1 MSSDAQQPTTTAA
14 SPVMTRLLRAASWTL
29 AGAVG
34 SQVLGFLG
42 GLVTARMLGGA
53 GFGQLSA
60 VRGLLL
66 AFGLFSG
73 AGLGL
78 AAVRYV
84 AEFRERD
91 KAMLALRLRFLNRL
105 SWLCAGVT
113 TLLVVL
119 SAPFVAR
126 SWLGQQDLSLT
137 IWLGSPLVLFNGLS
151 AIQNGVLGGF
161 EKFKAIARGI
171 ALESIGNFLG
181 VVIGV
186 KLAGVNG
193 ALLGAAIAGAVAWY
207 YRHRLL
213 QIESRQLPSVD
224 VAATFSDRRW
234 LLHEAMPFVVS
245 GSLSQPFEWYARLAL
260 VQQPDGFAQLGYFSA
275 AFTCA
280 QIIAFLPRQFTAP
293 GVALLTGLA
302 AEAGTETAV
311 KVARLKFRML
321 MLLAAVA
328 AIPML
333 FAAGFIMKLFGFS
346 VGGDVLVVLVLANL
360 AAVCSSYLR
369 TILSAT
375 GKIWWQCAQVAVW
388 SIVLIMAWLALEQFG
403 ALGLACAY
411 LMAYAVV
418 LFPQGRA
425 ARVSLLNS
433 ADESMPVTNQ
443 VTPPAKQS

>member
-1 MSSDAQQPTTTAA
+1 
-14 SPVMTRLLRAASWTL
+14 MTRLIRAASWTL

-42 GLVTARMLGGA
+42 GLVAARMLGGT

-91 KAMLALRLRFLNRL
+91 TRQLAQRLRFLQRL
-105 SWLCAGVT
+105 SWLCAGAT
-113 TLLVVL
+113 TLI
-119 SAPFVAR
+119 VAAAA
-126 SWLGQQDLSLT
+126 SYMAHDWLGQGELTRT
-137 IWLGSPLVLFNGLS
+137 IWLGCPLVLFNGLS
-151 AIQNGVLGGF
+151 TIQSGVLGGL
-161 EKFKAIARGI
+161 EKFPAIARGI
-171 ALESIGNFLG
+171 AVESIGNFIG
-181 VVIGV
+181 VVIGI
-186 KLAGVNG
+186 KLAGIDG
-193 ALLGAAIAGAVAWY
+193 ALVGASIAAAFAWY
-207 YRHRLL
+207 YRERVIAGQTKLL
-213 QIESRQLPSVD
+213 RPV
-224 VAATFSDRRW
+224 VAATAFDKDW
-234 LLHEAMPFVVS
+234 LLHEAMPFVVA
-245 GSLSQPFEWYARLAL
+245 GALSQPFEWYARLSL

-280 QIIAFLPRQFTAP
+280 QVIVFLPRQFTAP

-302 AEAGTETAV
+302 DEAGIDAAV
-311 KVARLKFRML
+311 KVAKLKFRLL
-321 MLLAAVA
+321 MLLASLV

-333 FAAGFIMKLFGFS
+333 LASGFIMQLFGFP
-346 VGGDVLVVLVLANL
+346 VGGDVLAVLVLANL
-360 AAVCSSYLR
+360 AAVCSGFFR
-369 TILSAT
+369 TLLSAT

-388 SIVLIMAWLALEQFG
+388 SAVMLLTWLTLERFG

-411 LMAYAVV
+411 LAAFAVV

-425 ARVSLLNS
+425 ARAALLAGHDGS
-433 ADESMPVTNQ
+433 RIVT
-443 VTPPAKQS
+443 AAAAR